1 MNNNYRE
8 IFEEMEEV
16 LTEHDM
22 IIEEEVEETKTAM
35 HNYYELTKKTNDIA
49 GLYEDEDGKF
59 QCRMDGK
66 DPWDL
71 HEKVRKICL
80 EKSHEDLAS
89 LMTFFLCKPYINNY
103 GMLLDSVTLTDLEDR
118 RGR

>member
-1 MNNNYRE
+1 MKSNYKE
-8 IFEEMEEV
+8 MLEEMEEM

-22 IIEEEVEETKTAM
+22 ITEEEVEETKTAM

-49 GLYEDEDGKF
+49 GLDGKF

-66 DPWDL
+66 APRAL

-89 LMTFFLCKPYINNY
+89 LMTFFLCRSYINSY
-103 GMLLDSVTLTDLEDR
+103 DMLLDSVVLTDLEER
-118 RGR
+118 RESDESE